1 MALPLPPRNLNPIPN
16 SPFYYPN
23 EEALA
28 SSTGPL
34 IVGAGLAVDYS
45 SGQLQ
50 ASTGGLANITVTL
63 PLYKTGTVS
72 NPVINVEAA
81 NKFRLGVI
89 QVGPNLD
96 LSGVGVVDVLQGST
110 ITKGVVQL
118 ADNTSSTS
126 KFLALTANQG
136 YLLQQQINS
145 LVITSDLIFSGTF
158 DPSVP
163 EMVNVTTKGQEAGFV
178 KGANLPLPA
187 TENEGHFVIVSERGL
202 YTPPGGTTE
211 VDAHVGSW
219 FLSDGAQWRYL
230 KINEQVPQATETS
243 SGVIRLATLQEALD
257 GVDDTAAI
265 TSCKMAQVSV
275 EKCNYTAK
283 GTILAG
289 EGAGVPTALPVGT
302 DGQFL
307 TADSNENA
315 GVKWVDK
322 PAAIPCSVIQNCGSI
337 VVGSAP
343 ATPASHPIGL
353 NNQYLRVNY
362 SCPNGLEWA
371 TVTNTFAI
379 PCSTLTAA
387 GDLITANGP
396 GSPVALS
403 RPPVT
408 GSILQVN
415 TACTATGG
423 LTWVD
428 NPYICCSEWPA
439 GGSGGLL
446 VSNVVSNQRSF
457 VGVNPASFYQNG
469 SFLVVDLA
477 QPSKMVWCDQMP
489 IVCNNCYGSVPGT
502 LLTRQSGDAG
512 QDFVCG
518 LTPGADG
525 AVLTANSSCA
535 SGLEWVEPL
544 VATTTAFETIDE
556 DFYVSKGGAKC
567 SLILPTTNYPVGYYW
582 VNVWGYISDIAGS
595 VKTEIS
601 FVDQPQLKQ
610 EFPNTQT
617 CLPFALSGF
626 VCNEAGC
633 TPVNY
638 FCVANVT
645 TALGERGIRYWAYMT
660 ALRIR

>member
-1 MALPLPPRNLNPIPN
+1 MALPLPPNYGTPIPN
-16 SPFYYPN
+16 DPFYYPN
-23 EEALA
+23 EEAVT

-34 IVGAGLAVDYS
+34 IVGAGLAVDYA

-50 ASTGGLANITVTL
+50 AAGGGLANITVTL

-72 NPVINVEAA
+72 NPVINVETA
-81 NKFRLGVI
+81 NKFRLGVVQI
-89 QVGPNLD
+89 GPNLD

-110 ITKGVVQL
+110 LNKGVVQL
-118 ADNTSSTS
+118 ADNTASTS

-145 LVITSDLIFSGTF
+145 LTITTDLVFSGTF
-158 DPSVP
+158 DPTVP
-163 EMVNVTTKGQEAGFV
+163 EMVNVTTKGQQAGFV
-178 KGANLPLPA
+178 QGANLPLPA
-187 TENEGHFVIVSERGL
+187 PENEGHFVIVAERGI
-202 YTPPGGTTE
+202 YTPPGSVTP

-219 FLSDGAQWRYL
+219 FLSNGTDWRYL

-307 TADSNENA
+307 TVDSNETA
-315 GVKWVDK
+315 GIKWVDK
-322 PAAIPCSVIQNCGSI
+322 PAAIPCAVIQNCGSI

-387 GDLITANGP
+387 GDLITANAP
-396 GSPVALS
+396 GNPVALS

-408 GSILQVN
+408 GSVLQVN

-428 NPYICCSEWPA
+428 NPFICCSEFPFFGNGTLIVQNQLADVKYFA
-439 GGSGGLL
+439 GVAG
-446 VSNVVSNQRSF
+446 
-457 VGVNPASFYQNG
+457 ASLYQTG
-469 SFLVVDLA
+469 AFLVADNSETA
-477 QPSKMVWCDQMP
+477 KMIWCERPP
-489 IVCNNCYGSVPGT
+489 IVFNNDYGSVPGT
-502 LLTRQSGDAG
+502 LLTKQSGDQA
-512 QDFVCG
+512 QSRLCQ
-518 LTPGADG
+518 LSPGADG

-535 SGLEWVEPL
+535 LGLEWVEPL
-544 VATTTAFETIDE
+544 VATTTAFETIGE
-556 DFYVSKGGAKC
+556 NVSVSKNGAKC
-567 SLILPTTNYPVGYYW
+567 NLILPTTNYPVGYYW
-582 VNVWGYISDIAGS
+582 VNVWGYIYDDTGS
-595 VKTEIS
+595 AKSEIS

-610 EFPNTQT
+610 EFPNTRT

-626 VCNEAGC
+626 ICNETGC

-638 FCVANVT
+638 FCIANVT
-645 TALGERGIRYWAYMT
+645 TAVGDRPFEYWAYMT
-660 ALRIR
+660 ALRIC